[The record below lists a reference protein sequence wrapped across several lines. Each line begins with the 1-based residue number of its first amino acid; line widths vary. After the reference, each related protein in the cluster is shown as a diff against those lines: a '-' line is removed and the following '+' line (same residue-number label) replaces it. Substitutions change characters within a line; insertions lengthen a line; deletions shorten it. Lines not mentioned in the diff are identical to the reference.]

1 MKDDREVQGEKVE
14 NQMNKYKRVTNNTP
28 GKKRSQ
34 RQARENMQP
43 WQARKNKL
51 LRKCNR
57 W

>member
-43 WQARKNKL
+43 RQAWKNKL

-57 W
+57 

>member
-1 MKDDREVQGEKVE
+1 MHEIKKIVIDERRQGSPGEKLE

-43 WQARKNKL
+43 
-51 LRKCNR
+51 
-57 W
+57 